1 MISFGEIMESSWY
14 FFQIR
19 FYNVIMEVR
28 KESNSVSQLTSN
40 FDYIEPAVVELG
52 SVQDVVSFTS
62 PGAHNDGVELTS

>member
-28 KESNSVSQLTSN
+28 KESNPVSQLTSN

-52 SVQDVVSFTS
+52 SVQDIVSFTS
-62 PGAHNDGVELTS
+62 PGSQNDGNVFTS